1 MLLFLYFWV
10 RMHLR
15 FVVRGKIIID
25 NDQVI
30 SISTTQE
37 TLKRRSSDEISL
49 YKHTYIIL
57 GYDC

>member
-1 MLLFLYFWV
+1 
-10 RMHLR
+10 MHLR

-37 TLKRRSSDEISL
+37 TFKRRSSDEISL